1 MENNI
6 IKLTNKEYRFDIDCN
21 VTKLTINVDD
31 NSAIIVKGYDG
42 WYRYRVTGN
51 EISFIIDNNL
61 SDIDRTANIYVG
73 SSMYPDKYAYINITQ
88 KGEKYSLVSDINDK
102 NDMSPLIGGEE
113 FLFHIKVKGGD
124 KKCFVKDI
132 REYREIDN
140 NEYMRIPFDKSLI
153 TDLTEDNDKGSYI
166 LKVSNIGKLTED
178 VSHFEIVI
186 AHDNNPSMILK
197 LHLQYQ
203 DITNNFILTTNSLS
217 FRSNGYSSNRIIG
230 IKSNH
235 IDNIEDNVINQ
246 LEWLHLTYGYDC
258 IYAYVDM
265 NENETDR
272 NGSISV
278 YGNTI
283 NVSQDKKTIIDNVE
297 FSETENDDE
306 MITPVVDDIEYMSG
320 IELVEIESNVIRL
333 KVNTLENGH
342 YVHNSMIAVSISGK
356 WVDFLL
362 DYDPVKEIHI
372 ITLMAEINPFDCE
385 RKCLMS
391 VKNAE
396 DIESSQR
403 FLLTQDALSETLSVE
418 IVTD

>member
-21 VTKLTINVDD
+21 VTKLTINVND

-42 WYRYRVTGN
+42 WYRYRVIGN
-51 EISFIIDNNL
+51 EISFIIDYNL

-88 KGEKYSLVSDINDK
+88 KGEKYSLDSDINTK
-102 NDMSPLIGGEE
+102 NDMSSLIDGEE
-113 FLFHIKVKGGD
+113 FLFHIEVKGGD

-132 REYREIDN
+132 REYKEIDN
-140 NEYMRIPFDKSLI
+140 NEYIRIPFDKSLR
-153 TDLTEDNDKGSYI
+153 TDLAEDNNKGSYI

-186 AHDNNPSMILK
+186 AHNNNPSTMLK

-235 IDNIEDNVINQ
+235 VDNIEDNVVNQ

-258 IYAYVDM
+258 IYAYVDI

-278 YGNTI
+278 YGNTVNI
-283 NVSQDKKTIIDNVE
+283 SQDRKTITDTVE
-297 FSETENDDE
+297 SSNTENDDA
-306 MITPVVDDIEYMSG
+306 MIATVADHIEYMNG
-320 IELVEIESNVIRL
+320 VELVEIESNVIKL
-333 KVNTLENGH
+333 KVNTLEKGH
-342 YVHNSMIAVSISGK
+342 YVHNSMITVSISGK
-356 WVDFLL
+356 WVDFSL

-372 ITLMAEINPFDCE
+372 ITLMTEINPFDCE

-396 DIESSQR
+396 NIESSQR

>member
-6 IKLTNKEYRFDIDCN
+6 IKLINKEYRFDIDCN

-42 WYRYRVTGN
+42 WYRYRVIGN
-51 EISFIIDNNL
+51 EISFIIDYNS

-102 NDMSPLIGGEE
+102 NDMSPLIDGEE
-113 FLFHIKVKGGD
+113 FLFRIEVKGGD

-132 REYREIDN
+132 REYKEIDN
-140 NEYMRIPFDKSLI
+140 NEYMRIPFDKSLM
-153 TDLTEDNDKGSYI
+153 TDLAEDNNKGSYI

-186 AHDNNPSMILK
+186 AHNNNPSTTLK

-235 IDNIEDNVINQ
+235 VDNIEDNVVNQ
-246 LEWLHLTYGYDC
+246 LEWLHLTYGYNC

-265 NENETDR
+265 NESETDR

-278 YGNTI
+278 YGNTVNI
-283 NVSQDKKTIIDNVE
+283 SQDRKTITDTVE
-297 FSETENDDE
+297 SSNTENDYE
-306 MITPVVDDIEYMSG
+306 MIAAVSDNIEYMNS
-320 IELVEIESNVIRL
+320 IELVEIESNVIKL
-333 KVNTLENGH
+333 KVNTLEKGH
-342 YVHNSMIAVSISGK
+342 YVHNSMITVSISGK
-356 WVDFLL
+356 WVDFSL

-372 ITLMAEINPFDCE
+372 ITLMTEINPFDCE

-396 DIESSQR
+396 NIESSQR

>member
-1 MENNI
+1 
-6 IKLTNKEYRFDIDCN
+6 
-21 VTKLTINVDD
+21 
-31 NSAIIVKGYDG
+31 
-42 WYRYRVTGN
+42 
-51 EISFIIDNNL
+51 
-61 SDIDRTANIYVG
+61 
-73 SSMYPDKYAYINITQ
+73 
-88 KGEKYSLVSDINDK
+88 
-102 NDMSPLIGGEE
+102 MSPLIGGEE
-113 FLFHIKVKGGD
+113 FLFHIEVKGGD

-132 REYREIDN
+132 REYKEIDN
-140 NEYMRIPFDKSLI
+140 NEYMRIPFDNSLM
-153 TDLTEDNDKGSYI
+153 TDLSEDNNKGSYI

-186 AHDNNPSMILK
+186 AHNNNPSTMLK

-235 IDNIEDNVINQ
+235 VDNIEDNVVNQ
-246 LEWLHLTYGYDC
+246 LEWLHLTYGYNC

-278 YGNTI
+278 YGNTVNI
-283 NVSQDKKTIIDNVE
+283 SQDRKTITDTVE
-297 FSETENDDE
+297 SSNTENDDV
-306 MITPVVDDIEYMSG
+306 MIATVADNIEYMNG
-320 IELVEIESNVIRL
+320 IELVEIESNVIKL
-333 KVNTLENGH
+333 KVNTLEKGH
-342 YVHNSMIAVSISGK
+342 YVHNSMIIVSISGK
-356 WVDFLL
+356 WVDFSL

-372 ITLMAEINPFDCE
+372 ITLMTEINPFDCE

-396 DIESSQR
+396 NIESSQR

>member
-1 MENNI
+1 M
-6 IKLTNKEYRFDIDCN
+6 
-21 VTKLTINVDD
+21 
-31 NSAIIVKGYDG
+31 
-42 WYRYRVTGN
+42 
-51 EISFIIDNNL
+51 
-61 SDIDRTANIYVG
+61 
-73 SSMYPDKYAYINITQ
+73 
-88 KGEKYSLVSDINDK
+88 
-102 NDMSPLIGGEE
+102 
-113 FLFHIKVKGGD
+113 
-124 KKCFVKDI
+124 
-132 REYREIDN
+132 
-140 NEYMRIPFDKSLI
+140 
-153 TDLTEDNDKGSYI
+153 
-166 LKVSNIGKLTED
+166 SNIGKLTED

-186 AHDNNPSMILK
+186 VHDNNPSMILK

-278 YGNTI
+278 YGNTVNI
-283 NVSQDKKTIIDNVE
+283 SQDRKMITDTVKSSN
-297 FSETENDDE
+297 TENDDA
-306 MITPVVDDIEYMSG
+306 MIATVADDIEYMNG
-320 IELVEIESNVIRL
+320 IEVVEIESNVIKL
-333 KVNTLENGH
+333 KVNTLEKGH
-342 YVHNSMIAVSISGK
+342 YVHNSMITVSISGK

>member
-21 VTKLTINVDD
+21 VTKLTINVND

-42 WYRYRVTGN
+42 WYRYRVIGN
-51 EISFIIDNNL
+51 EISFIIDYNL

-88 KGEKYSLVSDINDK
+88 KGEKYSLASDINTK
-102 NDMSPLIGGEE
+102 NDMSPLIDGEE
-113 FLFHIKVKGGD
+113 FLFHIEVKGGD

-132 REYREIDN
+132 REYKEIDN
-140 NEYMRIPFDKSLI
+140 NEYMRIPFDKSLR
-153 TDLTEDNDKGSYI
+153 TDLAEDNNKGSYI

-186 AHDNNPSMILK
+186 AHNNNPSTMLK

-235 IDNIEDNVINQ
+235 VDNIEDNVVNQ
-246 LEWLHLTYGYDC
+246 LEWLHLTYGYNC
-258 IYAYVDM
+258 IYAYVDI
-265 NENETDR
+265 NENETYR

-278 YGNTI
+278 YGNTVNI
-283 NVSQDKKTIIDNVE
+283 SQDRKTITDTVE
-297 FSETENDDE
+297 SSNTENDDE
-306 MITPVVDDIEYMSG
+306 MIATVADNIGYMNG
-320 IELVEIESNVIRL
+320 IELVEIESNVIKL
-333 KVNTLENGH
+333 KVNTLEKGH
-342 YVHNSMIAVSISGK
+342 YVHNSMITVSISGK
-356 WVDFLL
+356 WVDFSL

-372 ITLMAEINPFDCE
+372 ITLMTEINPFDCE
-385 RKCLMS
+385 RKCLML

-396 DIESSQR
+396 NIESSQR

>member
-1 MENNI
+1 MDHNL
-6 IKLTNKEYRFDIDCN
+6 IKLTHEPYRFDIDCN
-21 VTKLTINVDD
+21 VTKLTINVND

-42 WYRYRVTGN
+42 WYRYRVIGN
-51 EISFIIDNNL
+51 EISFIIDYNSSN
-61 SDIDRTANIYVG
+61 IDRTANIYVG
-73 SSMYPDKYAYINITQ
+73 SSMYPDKYAYITITQ

-102 NDMSPLIGGEE
+102 NDLSPLIGGEE
-113 FLFHIKVKGGD
+113 FLFRIEVKGGD

-132 REYREIDN
+132 REYKEIDN
-140 NEYMRIPFDKSLI
+140 NEYMRIPFDKSLM
-153 TDLTEDNDKGSYI
+153 TDLSEDNNKGSYI

-186 AHDNNPSMILK
+186 AHNNNPSTTLK

-235 IDNIEDNVINQ
+235 VDNIEDHVVNQ
-246 LEWLHLTYGYDC
+246 LEWLHLTYGYNC

-265 NENETDR
+265 NESETDR

-278 YGNTI
+278 YGNTVNI
-283 NVSQDKKTIIDNVE
+283 SQDRKTITDTVE
-297 FSETENDDE
+297 SSDTENDDE
-306 MITPVVDDIEYMSG
+306 MIATVADNIEYMNG
-320 IELVEIESNVIRL
+320 IELVEIESNVIKL
-333 KVNTLENGH
+333 KVNTLEKGH
-342 YVHNSMIAVSISGK
+342 YVHNSMITVSISGK
-356 WVDFLL
+356 WVDFSL

-372 ITLMAEINPFDCE
+372 ITLMTEINPFDCE

-396 DIESSQR
+396 NIELSQR

>member
-6 IKLTNKEYRFDIDCN
+6 IKLTNEEYRFDIDCN
-21 VTKLTINVDD
+21 VTKLVINVDD
-31 NSAIIVKGYDG
+31 NSTIIVKGYDG
-42 WYRYRVTGN
+42 WYHYRVIGN
-51 EISFIIDNNL
+51 EISFIIDCNL

-73 SSMYPDKYAYINITQ
+73 SSMYPDRYAYINITQ
-88 KGEKYSLVSDINDK
+88 KGEEYSLVSDINNK
-102 NDMSPLIGGEE
+102 NNMSPLIDGEE
-113 FLFHIKVKGGD
+113 FIFHIEVKGGD

-132 REYREIDN
+132 REYKEIDN
-140 NEYMRIPFDKSLI
+140 NEYMRIPFDKSLM
-153 TDLTEDNDKGSYI
+153 TDLAEDNDKGSYT
-166 LKVSNIGKLTED
+166 LKVSNNGKLTED

-186 AHDNNPSMILK
+186 VHDNNPSTILN

-246 LEWLHLTYGYDC
+246 LEWLHLAYGYDC

-265 NENETDR
+265 NENEADR

-278 YGNTI
+278 YGNTVNI
-283 NVSQDKKTIIDNVE
+283 SQDGKTNADTVE
-297 FSETENDDE
+297 LSSMENNDE
-306 MITPVVDDIEYMSG
+306 MIAPVVDDIEYMDG
-320 IELVEIESNVIRL
+320 IELVEIESNVIKL
-333 KVNTLENGH
+333 KVNTLENGY
-342 YVHNSMIAVSISGK
+342 YVHNSMITVSISGK

-362 DYDPVKEIHI
+362 DYDTVKEIHI
-372 ITLMAEINPFDCE
+372 ITLIAEINPFDCE

-396 DIESSQR
+396 NIESSQR
-403 FLLTQDALSETLSVE
+403 FLLTQDALSEALSVKA
-418 IVTD
+418 VND

>member
-21 VTKLTINVDD
+21 VTKLTINVND

-42 WYRYRVTGN
+42 WYRYRVIGN
-51 EISFIIDNNL
+51 EISFIIDYNL

-88 KGEKYSLVSDINDK
+88 KGEKYSLDSDINTK
-102 NDMSPLIGGEE
+102 NDMSPLIDGEE
-113 FLFHIKVKGGD
+113 FLFHIEVKGGD

-132 REYREIDN
+132 REYKEIDN
-140 NEYMRIPFDKSLI
+140 NEYMRIPFDKSLR
-153 TDLTEDNDKGSYI
+153 TDLAEDNNKGSYI

-186 AHDNNPSMILK
+186 AHNNNPSTMLK

-235 IDNIEDNVINQ
+235 VDNIEDNVVNQ
-246 LEWLHLTYGYDC
+246 LEWLHLTYGYNC
-258 IYAYVDM
+258 IYAYVDI

-278 YGNTI
+278 YGNTVNI
-283 NVSQDKKTIIDNVE
+283 SQDRKTITDTVE
-297 FSETENDDE
+297 SSNTENDDE
-306 MITPVVDDIEYMSG
+306 MIATVADNIGYMNG
-320 IELVEIESNVIRL
+320 IELVEIESNVIKL
-333 KVNTLENGH
+333 KVNTLEKGH
-342 YVHNSMIAVSISGK
+342 YVHNSMITVSISGK
-356 WVDFLL
+356 WVDFSL
-362 DYDPVKEIHI
+362 DYDHVKEIHI
-372 ITLMAEINPFDCE
+372 ITLMTEINPFDCE

-396 DIESSQR
+396 NIESSQR

>member
-21 VTKLTINVDD
+21 VTKLTINVND

-42 WYRYRVTGN
+42 WYRYRVIGN
-51 EISFIIDNNL
+51 EISFIIDYNL

-88 KGEKYSLVSDINDK
+88 KGEKYSLASDINTK
-102 NDMSPLIGGEE
+102 NDMSPLIDGEE
-113 FLFHIKVKGGD
+113 FLFHIEVKGGD

-132 REYREIDN
+132 REYKEINN
-140 NEYMRIPFDKSLI
+140 NEYMRIPFDKSLR
-153 TDLTEDNDKGSYI
+153 TDLAEDNNKGSYI

-186 AHDNNPSMILK
+186 AHNNNPSTMLK

-235 IDNIEDNVINQ
+235 VDNIEDNVVNQ
-246 LEWLHLTYGYDC
+246 LEWLHLTYGYNC
-258 IYAYVDM
+258 IYAYVDI

-278 YGNTI
+278 YGNTVNI
-283 NVSQDKKTIIDNVE
+283 SQDRKTITDIVE
-297 FSETENDDE
+297 SSNTENDDA
-306 MITPVVDDIEYMSG
+306 MIATVADHIEYMNG
-320 IELVEIESNVIRL
+320 IELVEIESNVIKL
-333 KVNTLENGH
+333 KVNTLEKGH
-342 YVHNSMIAVSISGK
+342 YVHNSMITVSMSGK
-356 WVDFLL
+356 WVDFSL

-372 ITLMAEINPFDCE
+372 ITLMTEINPFDCE

-396 DIESSQR
+396 NIESSQR